1 MFSPAISVMKVLQFP
16 FYRKICEEIPRTL
29 EMCKIKHYTRD
40 FQNTIQCIYKIK
52 FSLFS
57 KNPNMHGGISILIS
71 FSSSVLI
78 LFLSVFEKCKL
89 FMKSQT
95 QSKGEKKQVNSGN
108 LLPYLQKFQ
117 TPISQEILTLRIII
131 RFSHHHCYIN
141 VWVSININ
149 I

>member
-16 FYRKICEEIPRTL
+16 FYRKISKEIPRTL
-29 EMCKIKHYTRD
+29 GMHKIKHYTRD
-40 FQNTIQCIYKIK
+40 FQNTIQYIYKIK

-71 FSSSVLI
+71 FSSSVFI

-95 QSKGEKKQVNSGN
+95 QSKWEKKQQWKFVALFTKVSDTN
-108 LLPYLQKFQ
+108 LTGDIDFKD
-117 TPISQEILTLRIII
+117 
-131 RFSHHHCYIN
+131 HH
-141 VWVSININ
+141 
-149 I
+149 